1 MVKVKICGITSLSDA
16 VVSAELGADFIGNIV
31 EIHSS
36 PRSISQAKSKEIL
49 SKLTHSANGIA
60 VIAGKSL
67 DEIIKAAEFIE
78 PAYMQLH
85 GDESLDYIEK
95 VAGEVS
101 CGVIKA
107 IPVSGPESIAGA
119 IEFSKICDAIL
130 LDTPAK
136 QLGGSG
142 KSHDWR
148 VSAQIVEQSRCP
160 VFLAGGLNPENVAE
174 AVSAVSPFCVDV
186 ASGVEIHP
194 GQKDS
199 EKVRMFIER
208 AKRSL

>member
-16 VVSAELGADFIGNIV
+16 VVCAELGADFIGNIV
-31 EIHSS
+31 EISSS
-36 PRSISQAKSKEIL
+36 PRSISKERSKEIL
-49 SKLTHSANGIA
+49 SKLPPSAKGIA
-60 VIAGKSL
+60 VMAGKSL
-67 DEIIKAAEFIE
+67 DEIIKAVEFIE
-78 PAYMQLH
+78 SAYVQLH
-85 GDESLDYIEK
+85 GNESLEFIEK

-107 IPVSGPESIAGA
+107 VPVSGPESKVEAV
-119 IEFSKICDAIL
+119 EFSKICDAIL

-142 KSHDWR
+142 KSHDWS

-160 VFLAGGLNPENVAE
+160 VFLAGGLNPEKVAE
-174 AVSAVSPFCVDV
+174 AVSAVSPYCVDV
-186 ASGVEIHP
+186 SSGVEICP

-208 AKRSL
+208 AKRSS